1 MGFATA
7 RHGDFP
13 LAQRRDRRRNPM
25 PRTTLFGGVNL
36 DFQNR
41 TKSTVFEYEQTKDKM
56 ETTAVKLYSLD
67 YRDAKTYLAAAL
79 FVAGNIVL
87 PQICHLVPQ
96 GGLRWLP
103 IYFFTLVGAYKYG
116 WRVGLLTALLS
127 PVVNSALFGM
137 PAAAMLPVI
146 LLKSVL
152 LAVAASLA
160 ARRAGRV
167 TLPLL
172 AGVVLFYQLFGS
184 LGEWAW
190 TGSAAAALQDIRIG
204 LPGMLAQV
212 FAGYAVLR
220 YLLRN

>member
-1 MGFATA
+1 
-7 RHGDFP
+7 
-13 LAQRRDRRRNPM
+13 
-25 PRTTLFGGVNL
+25 
-36 DFQNR
+36 
-41 TKSTVFEYEQTKDKM
+41 M

-116 WRVGLLTALLS
+116 WRVGLLTAVLS
-127 PVVNSALFGM
+127 PAVNSALFGM

-160 ARRAGRV
+160 AWRASSSSTSCSARWANGPGRARRPPPCRTSAS
-167 TLPLL
+167 
-172 AGVVLFYQLFGS
+172 GS
-184 LGEWAW
+184 PVCWHRY
-190 TGSAAAALQDIRIG
+190 LQDTRCSGTYYVINN
-204 LPGMLAQV
+204 PKT
-212 FAGYAVLR
+212 
-220 YLLRN
+220 

>member
-1 MGFATA
+1 
-7 RHGDFP
+7 
-13 LAQRRDRRRNPM
+13 
-25 PRTTLFGGVNL
+25 
-36 DFQNR
+36 
-41 TKSTVFEYEQTKDKM
+41 M
-56 ETTAVKLYSLD
+56 ETTAVKLYSTG
-67 YRDAKTYLAAAL
+67 YREAKTYLAAAL

-167 TLPLL
+167 
-172 AGVVLFYQLFGS
+172 VLFYQLFGS